1 MNYICPQGTNLVST
15 FCKTSPLCDVG
26 VSYNS
31 TSRKCS
37 SLPACTNFN
46 STTGKCPENPICPAG
61 SSFNSTTGKCS
72 VNVTCTNFN
81 ASSGKCPENPIC
93 PTGSS
98 FNSTTGKCSAVSP
111 CPTGF
116 TYNSTA
122 KECQKAPTCPT
133 GLVLYNGECTVG
145 AAAQPPNGLSCPS
158 ATPHFNP
165 TNNKCYQT
173 VSTNA
178 SNGSLNFA
186 GTSVSISPPP
196 NVPPSGS
203 CNNNTCNTSLDNI
216 TRTDN
221 ISRFADIR
229 DVTGCNACPSN
240 MNMNTRLYPT
250 TNYNTCKYNTCNA
263 KMKQYYDMVSTG
275 QIREQPDHDSSGYTE
290 CRGCPVAEYQLF
302 GEGNIIPAGY
312 NPASRADTGVVA
324 AQPSQP
330 NQPAAPPPPPI
341 NTNAVRISPQGRA
354 AADPSVVYRNGYF
367 YGLFT
372 SDGIQIYQKQTN
384 SVTNGLFDGAR
395 VITLKFTN
403 EIQVDLGLS
412 QISSTWAPEL
422 VFIQEVNTWYIFF
435 SCSDVYGTD
444 SGSQIYYM
452 FNNSGNPDLTMRENW
467 QGVFR
472 ITNYSGWGI
481 DPTIALINGNRY
493 LIYSFKNDYWRD
505 PQSLRIQRIIFDNAT
520 KRTSLTGSPQIIST
534 PDNNWETV
542 DLRVNEGPEFIQDP
556 ATGKMHI
563 VYSASFSQS
572 PEYCLGMLTL
582 NGNDPMVRSNWS
594 KSNGP
599 VFKYQNGSGMYGTG
613 HNCFTDV
620 NGVWYNFFH
629 ATQTQGSQWGN
640 RVSLAQPFT
649 FSNTGVPQLGTPTRD
664 PGASLAL

>member
-1 MNYICPQGTNLVST
+1 
-15 FCKTSPLCDVG
+15 
-26 VSYNS
+26 
-31 TSRKCS
+31 
-37 SLPACTNFN
+37 
-46 STTGKCPENPICPAG
+46 
-61 SSFNSTTGKCS
+61 
-72 VNVTCTNFN
+72 
-81 ASSGKCPENPIC
+81 
-93 PTGSS
+93 
-98 FNSTTGKCSAVSP
+98 
-111 CPTGF
+111 
-116 TYNSTA
+116 
-122 KECQKAPTCPT
+122 
-133 GLVLYNGECTVG
+133 
-145 AAAQPPNGLSCPS
+145 
-158 ATPHFNP
+158 
-165 TNNKCYQT
+165 
-173 VSTNA
+173 
-178 SNGSLNFA
+178 
-186 GTSVSISPPP
+186 
-196 NVPPSGS
+196 
-203 CNNNTCNTSLDNI
+203 
-216 TRTDN
+216 
-221 ISRFADIR
+221 
-229 DVTGCNACPSN
+229 
-240 MNMNTRLYPT
+240 
-250 TNYNTCKYNTCNA
+250 
-263 KMKQYYDMVSTG
+263 MKQYYDMVSTG